1 MRTTNKAARGGP
13 LAALLFLLVVAL
25 SFSAVA
31 GERIRIE
38 QTLEWA
44 ELEEGLTGLPEKVD
58 LTLLLRGLG
67 PIEGF
72 QIDCMLII
80 DTSATA
86 DLATAKAFAFDLIEQ
101 FDPQHR
107 IGMVSYGTNA
117 HLDVPLTEN
126 RLALRTAI
134 ADLKDNGKSALGDA
148 MQIARRELT
157 LVGREDAFLVEI
169 LLSDGQSNAGIEPD
183 VEGRIA
189 IESGI
194 RVIAVGIGSLIN
206 RNRLQTF
213 ASETDGLFFTRPTE
227 AAVTEIIDHLDVD
240 VVASGVRIEKE
251 LPEGLRLISSIPSAY
266 RVETDSNG
274 ITSVVWRV
282 ADLLIDQ
289 EIEIRLEIEAV
300 EVGAWADDLDLL
312 VTYTDFR
319 GVEGSEVFP
328 PPNWP
333 PIAMF
338 EYEPLTPTTVGV
350 MTFTDLSED
359 TDRDG
364 RIIAWAWEFG
374 EDAVSSLR
382 NPEYRFTEQGDYT
395 VRLTVT
401 DDRGSKSIAYEEEIT
416 VGNATPIVGFVLRS
430 LETMAEISQ
439 PHLGVTTLLDAG
451 MSFDLD
457 GDIEL
462 YKWDLDGDGVIDL
475 ETKFSETEYA
485 FGEPGEL
492 EVTLTVVDDEDKE
505 ETYSQIVDVLP
516 RVLAMFEYEP
526 LAPTT
531 AETISFTDRSEEINE
546 DGEIVNWEWELGKE
560 AVSSLQDPE
569 FRFAERGTYTVR
581 LTVTDDRGSK
591 SIAYER
597 EITVGNAAPIAGFV
611 LRDPETMAEI
621 VRPLLGVA
629 TMLDASMSYDLDG
642 DIEFYKWDFDG
653 DGIIDLETESSD
665 IDYAFQEPGKIEL
678 SLTVMDDEGK
688 VELYTKTVDILA
700 SVLAVRIIE
709 TCMPD
714 DWTVPASVVQVSI
727 VLSVNTLLSG
737 LSVSE
742 TIPAGWAFAEVD
754 NDGATLRQNGQT
766 MEWLFLEKFLNDGI
780 NAQREIKY
788 TLTSPATLADDLV
801 LVQANVHGL
810 VGSSAPRVSL
820 TISGDDRVTA
830 VDVLPVPV
838 VISRWNT
845 IDCKLDPC
853 LQELIAFDQ
862 IQYAVSLWLSG
873 AEVPSTGG
881 LTIDLLMMQ
890 DLIAYWLTNS
900 SVHDPLL

>member
-31 GERIRIE
+31 GESIRIE

-44 ELEEGLTGLPEKVD
+44 ELEEGLTGLPERID

-67 PIEGF
+67 PIDGF
-72 QIDCMLII
+72 PIDCIFII

-86 DLATAKAFAFDLIEQ
+86 DLSSAKSFAFDLIDQ
-101 FDPQHR
+101 FDSKHR
-107 IGMVSYGTNA
+107 IGLVSYSTNA
-117 HLDVPLTEN
+117 RLDIPLTEN
-126 RLALRTAI
+126 RLVLKTAI
-134 ADLKDNGKSALGDA
+134 ADLKNDGKSALGDA
-148 MQIARRELT
+148 LQIARRELT
-157 LVGREDAFLVEI
+157 LVGRENAVLVEI
-169 LLSDGQSNAGIEPD
+169 LLSDGQSNAGIEPA
-183 VEGRIA
+183 VEGEIA
-189 IESGI
+189 AESGI
-194 RVIAVGIGSLIN
+194 RVITVGIGSLIN
-206 RNRLQTF
+206 RNLLQTF
-213 ASETDGLFFTRPTE
+213 ASDTGGLFFTRPTE
-227 AAVTEIIDHLDVD
+227 AALAQIIDHLDID

-251 LPEGLRLISSIPSAY
+251 LPEGLRLISSTPSAY
-266 RVETDSNG
+266 RVETDSDG
-274 ITSVVWRV
+274 ITSAVWRV

-300 EVGAWADDLDLL
+300 EVDAWANDLDLL

-333 PIAMF
+333 PVAMF
-338 EYEPLTPTTVGV
+338 EYEPLAATTVEI

-359 TDRDG
+359 TDEDG

-374 EDAVSSLR
+374 KDAVSSLR
-382 NPEYRFTEQGDYT
+382 NPEYRFTERGTYT
-395 VRLTVT
+395 VRLMVT
-401 DDRGSKSIAYEEEIT
+401 DDRGSKSIAYEQEIT
-416 VGNATPIVGFVLRS
+416 VGNATPIVGFVFRDPK
-430 LETMAEISQ
+430 TMAEIVQ
-439 PHLGVTTLLDAG
+439 QLHLGVIALLDAS

-462 YKWDLDGDGVIDL
+462 YKWDFDGDGIIDL
-475 ETKFSETEYA
+475 ETESSETEYA
-485 FGEPGEL
+485 FDEPGEL
-492 EVTLTVVDDEDKE
+492 EVALMVVDDEGGE
-505 ETYSQIVDVLP
+505 ETYSQIVDILS

-526 LAPTT
+526 LTPTT
-531 AETISFTDRSEEINE
+531 AETISFTDLSEEMNE
-546 DGEIVNWEWELGKE
+546 DGEIITWAWEFGED
-560 AVSSLQDPE
+560 AVSSLENPE
-569 FRFAERGTYTVR
+569 YRFAERGTYTVR

-591 SIAYER
+591 SIAYEQ
-597 EITVGNAAPIAGFV
+597 EITVGNAVPIAGFV

-621 VRPLLGVA
+621 VRPHLAVA

-642 DIEFYKWDFDG
+642 DIELYKWDLDG
-653 DGIIDLETESSD
+653 DGIIDLKTESSD
-665 IDYAFQEPGKIEL
+665 IEYTFQEPGEIEL
-678 SLTVMDDEGK
+678 SLTVVDDEGK
-688 VELYTKTVDILA
+688 AEVYTKTVDILA
-700 SVLAVRIIE
+700 SVLAVRTIE

-742 TIPAGWAFAEVD
+742 TIPVGWTFVEVD

-766 MEWLFLEKFLNDGI
+766 MEWLFLEKFLDDGI

-788 TLTSPATLADDLV
+788 TLASPATIADY
-801 LVQANVHGL
+801 LVQSNVHGV
-810 VGSSAPRVSL
+810 VGSSSPRISL
-820 TISGDDRVTA
+820 TISGDDRVT
-830 VDVLPVPV
+830 VVNVLPVPV

-845 IDCKLDPC
+845 TDSKLEPC
-853 LQELIAFDQ
+853 LQEWIAFDQ

-873 AEVPSTGG
+873 DEVPSSGG
-881 LTIDLLMMQ
+881 AMIDLLTMQ
-890 DLIAYWLTNS
+890 DLIAYWLTDS
-900 SVHDPLL
+900 SVHDPLP

>member
-44 ELEEGLTGLPEKVD
+44 ELEEGLTGLPERVD

-72 QIDCMLII
+72 PIDCMLII
-80 DTSATA
+80 DASATA
-86 DLATAKAFAFDLIEQ
+86 DLSSARSFAFDLIDQ
-101 FDPQHR
+101 FDPEDR
-107 IGMVSYGTNA
+107 IGLVSYATDA
-117 HLDVPLTEN
+117 RLDIPLTEN

-134 ADLKDNGKSALGDA
+134 ADLKDSGKSALGDA
-148 MQIARRELT
+148 MQIARRELI
-157 LVGREDAFLVEI
+157 LAGREDAIFVEI
-169 LLSDGQSNAGIEPD
+169 LLSDGQSNVGIEPA
-183 VEGRIA
+183 VEGEIA
-189 IESGI
+189 VESGI
-194 RVIAVGIGSLIN
+194 RVIAVGIGALIN
-206 RNRLQTF
+206 RNLLQMF
-213 ASETDGLFFTRPTE
+213 ASDTDGLFFTRPTE
-227 AAVTEIIDHLDVD
+227 AALTEIIDHLYSDA
-240 VVASGVRIEKE
+240 VASGVRIEKE
-251 LPEGLRLISSIPSAY
+251 LPEGLRLISSTPSAY
-266 RVETDSNG
+266 RVETDSDG
-274 ITSVVWRV
+274 ITSAVWRI

-300 EVGAWADDLDLL
+300 DVGAWANDLDLL

-333 PIAMF
+333 PFAMF
-338 EYEPLTPTTVGV
+338 EYEPLAPTTVGIV
-350 MTFTDLSED
+350 TFTDKSED
-359 TDRDG
+359 TNKDG
-364 RIIAWAWEFG
+364 RIIKWAWEIG
-374 EDAVSSLR
+374 EDAVSGLQ
-382 NPEYRFTEQGDYT
+382 NPEYRFTERGTYT

-401 DDRGSKSIAYEEEIT
+401 DDRGSKSIAYEQEIT
-416 VGNATPIVGFVLRS
+416 VGNAVPIAGFVLRDP
-430 LETMAEISQ
+430 ETMEEIARL
-439 PHLGVTTLLDAG
+439 HLGVNTLLDAS

-462 YKWDLDGDGVIDL
+462 YKWDFDGDGIIDL
-475 ETKFSETEYA
+475 ETRFAKTEYE
-485 FGEPGEL
+485 FGKPGEL
-492 EVTLTVVDDEDKE
+492 EVALMVVDDEGGK
-505 ETYSQIVDVLP
+505 ETYSQTVDVLP

-526 LAPTT
+526 MVPTT
-531 AETISFTDRSEEINE
+531 AETISFTDLSEDMNE
-546 DGEIVNWEWELGKE
+546 DGEVITWAWEFGKE
-560 AVSSLQDPE
+560 AVSTLQDPQ

-591 SIAYER
+591 SIAYEQ
-597 EITVGNAAPIAGFV
+597 EITVGNAAPIAGFM

-621 VRPLLGVA
+621 VRPHLGVT

-642 DIEFYKWDFDG
+642 DIELYEWDFDG

-665 IDYAFQEPGKIEL
+665 AEYAFQEPGRIEL
-678 SLTVMDDEGK
+678 SLTVVDDEGK
-688 VELYTKTVDILA
+688 VEVYTKTVDILA
-700 SVLAVRIIE
+700 SVLAVRTIE
-709 TCMPD
+709 TCLPD
-714 DWTVPASVVQVSI
+714 DWTVPASVIQVSI

-742 TIPAGWAFAEVD
+742 TVPAGWAFVEVD

-766 MEWLFLEKFLNDGI
+766 MEWLFLEKFLDDGI

-788 TLTSPATLADDLV
+788 TLTSPATIVDY
-801 LVQANVHGL
+801 LVQSSVHGI
-810 VGSSAPRVSL
+810 VGSSSPRVSL
-820 TISGDDRVTA
+820 TISGDDRMTV
-830 VDVLPVPV
+830 VEVLPVPV

-845 IDCKLDPC
+845 ADSKLDPC
-853 LQELIAFDQ
+853 LQELVAFDQ

-873 AEVPSTGG
+873 DEVPSSGG
-881 LTIDLLMMQ
+881 ATIDLLMMQ
-890 DLIAYWLTNS
+890 DLIAYWLTGS
-900 SVHDPLL
+900 SVHDPLP

>member
-13 LAALLFLLVVAL
+13 LAALLLLLVVAL

-44 ELEEGLTGLPEKVD
+44 ELEEGLTGLPERVD

-67 PIEGF
+67 PIDGF
-72 QIDCMLII
+72 PIDCMLII
-80 DTSATA
+80 DTSASA
-86 DLATAKAFAFDLIEQ
+86 DVAAAKAFAFDLIDQ
-101 FDPQHR
+101 FDSQYR
-107 IGMVSYGTNA
+107 IGLVSYGTNA
-117 HLDVPLTEN
+117 RLDVPLAEN

-148 MQIARRELT
+148 LQVARRELT
-157 LVGREDAFLVEI
+157 LAGREDAILVEI
-169 LLSDGQSNAGIEPD
+169 LLSDGQSNAGIEAA
-183 VEGRIA
+183 VEGEIA
-189 IESGI
+189 AESGI
-194 RVIAVGIGSLIN
+194 RVITVGIGSLIN
-206 RNRLQTF
+206 RNLLQTF
-213 ASETDGLFFTRPTE
+213 ASDTGGLFFTRPTE
-227 AAVTEIIDHLDVD
+227 AALAQIIDHLDTD

-251 LPEGLRLISSIPSAY
+251 LPEGLRLISSTPSAY
-266 RVETDSNG
+266 RVETDSHG
-274 ITSVVWRV
+274 ITSAVWRV

-300 EVGAWADDLDLL
+300 EVGAWANDLDLL

-333 PIAMF
+333 PFAMF
-338 EYEPLTPTTVGV
+338 EYEPLAPTTVGI

-359 TDRDG
+359 TDEDG

-374 EDAVSSLR
+374 EQAVSSLQ
-382 NPEYRFTEQGDYT
+382 NPEYQFTERGAYT

-401 DDRGSKSIAYEEEIT
+401 DDGGSKSIAYEQEIT
-416 VGNATPIVGFVLRS
+416 VGNASPIVGFVLRDP
-430 LETMAEISQ
+430 ETMAKIVQ
-439 PHLGVTTLLDAG
+439 LHLDVITLLDAS

-462 YKWDLDGDGVIDL
+462 YKWDFDGDGIIDL
-475 ETKFSETEYA
+475 ESESSKTEYA
-485 FGEPGEL
+485 FDEPGEL
-492 EVTLTVVDDEDKE
+492 EVTLIVVDDEGGE
-505 ETYSQIVDVLP
+505 ETYSQIVDILS
-516 RVLAMFEYEP
+516 RVVAMFEYEP
-526 LAPTT
+526 LIPTT
-531 AETISFTDRSEEINE
+531 AETISFTDLSEDMNE
-546 DGEIVNWEWELGKE
+546 EGEVITWAWEFGKD
-560 AVSSLQDPE
+560 AVSSLQSPE
-569 FRFAERGTYTVR
+569 YRFAERGTYTVR

-591 SIAYER
+591 SIAYEQ
-597 EITVGNAAPIAGFV
+597 EIAVGNAVPIAGFV

-621 VRPLLGVA
+621 VRPHLGVT

-642 DIEFYKWDFDG
+642 DIELYKWDFDG
-653 DGIIDLETESSD
+653 DGIIDLKTESSD
-665 IDYAFQEPGKIEL
+665 IEYAFQEPGEIEL
-678 SLTVMDDEGK
+678 SLTVVDDEGK
-688 VELYTKTVDILA
+688 TEVYAKTVDILA
-700 SVLAVRIIE
+700 SVLAVRAIE

-742 TIPAGWAFAEVD
+742 TIPVGWTFAEVD

-766 MEWLFLEKFLNDGI
+766 MEWLFLEKFLDDGI
-780 NAQREIKY
+780 NTQREIKY
-788 TLTSPATLADDLV
+788 TLASPATIADY
-801 LVQANVHGL
+801 LVQSNVHGM
-810 VGSSAPRVSL
+810 VGSSSPRVSL
-820 TISGDDRVTA
+820 TIAGDDRVT
-830 VDVLPVPV
+830 VVEVLPVPV

-845 IDCKLDPC
+845 IDSKLDPC
-853 LQELIAFDQ
+853 LLELIAFDQ

-873 AEVPSTGG
+873 DEVPSSGG
-881 LTIDLLMMQ
+881 ATINLLTMQ
-890 DLIAYWLTNS
+890 DLIAYWLTDS
-900 SVHDPLL
+900 SVHDPLP